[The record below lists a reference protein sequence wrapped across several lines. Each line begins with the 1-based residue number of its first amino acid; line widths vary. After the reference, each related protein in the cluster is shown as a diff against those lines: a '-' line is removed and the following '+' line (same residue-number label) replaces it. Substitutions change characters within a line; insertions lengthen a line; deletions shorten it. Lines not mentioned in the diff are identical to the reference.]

1 MGEVKMNYTNKD
13 ILVAEMKNLEFDHK
27 HESEGQRCGLCW
39 ELHCNHNYD
48 IENDPFLSLNDEV
61 DYINDL
67 QYA

>member
-1 MGEVKMNYTNKD
+1 MNYTNKR
-13 ILVAEMKNLEFDHK
+13 VEEMNSINERLS

-48 IENDPFLSLNDEV
+48 IENDPFLNLNDEV
-61 DYINDL
+61 AYINDL